1 MRGLDVSTDD
11 EGDTADRYSPDEI
24 NVALAG
30 LSQAEMGRLI
40 EMSAVLAKRC
50 RLSGDDLLH
59 EAFCRALE
67 GRRRCGRGTSI
78 VGFLWGVM
86 RSLASEEI
94 EAIKGDRRPVLV
106 SEFAK
111 DGDRD
116 AGADV
121 LTVNVAPGD
130 GAMVSRIHDNVVLEK
145 IEALVSGDEQLA
157 MLVEGL
163 KDNLR
168 GEALQDL
175 LGVDVKGLAAL
186 RKRLK
191 RSLTSIDSERI
202 AS

>member
-1 MRGLDVSTDD
+1 MRAT
-11 EGDTADRYSPDEI
+11 TADRYTPDEI
-24 NVALAG
+24 KAALAG
-30 LSQAEMGRLI
+30 LSKAEMGRLI
-40 EMSAVLAKRC
+40 EMSEVLAKRC

-67 GRRRCGRGTSI
+67 GRRRCDRGTSI

-86 RSLASEEI
+86 RSLASEEV
-94 EAIKGDRRPVLV
+94 EAIKGNRRPVLV
-106 SEFAK
+106 SELVK

-116 AGADV
+116 AGQDV
-121 LTVNVAPGD
+121 LSIGARLAD
-130 GAMVSRIHDNVVLEK
+130 DAMVSRIHDSAVLEK
-145 IEALVSGDEQLA
+145 IEALVKGDDQLA

-168 GEALQDL
+168 GEALQEL

-191 RSLTSIDSERI
+191 RSLTSIDPERI

>member
-1 MRGLDVSTDD
+1 MSTDD
-11 EGDTADRYSPDEI
+11 EGDDADRCTPEEI
-24 NVALAG
+24 KAAFAG
-30 LSQAEMGRLI
+30 LSKADMGRLI
-40 EMSAVLAKRC
+40 EMSEYLAKRC
-50 RLSGDDLLH
+50 RLSGNDLLH

-67 GRRRCGRGTSI
+67 GRRQCGRGTSI

-86 RSLASEEI
+86 RSLASEEV
-94 EAIKGDRRPVLV
+94 EAIKGNRRPVLA
-106 SEFAK
+106 SELVR

-116 AGADV
+116 AGQDL
-121 LTVNVAPGD
+121 LTVGAAHGD
-130 GAMVSRIHDNVVLEK
+130 DAMVSRIDDRAVLEK

-168 GEALQDL
+168 GEALQEL

-191 RSLTSIDSERI
+191 RSLTSIDPERI

>member
-1 MRGLDVSTDD
+1 MSTDD
-11 EGDTADRYSPDEI
+11 EGEGAGRYSPEEI
-24 NVALAG
+24 KAVLAG
-30 LSQAEMGRLI
+30 LSEAEMGRLI
-40 EMSAVLAKRC
+40 DMAEYLAKRC

-67 GRRRCGRGTSI
+67 GRRRCRRGTSI

-94 EAIKGDRRPVLV
+94 EAIKGNNRPVLA
-106 SEFAK
+106 SELAR

-116 AGADV
+116 AGQDV
-121 LTVNVAPGD
+121 LTIAAAHGD
-130 GAMVSRIHDNVVLEK
+130 DVMVSRVHDRAVLEK

-168 GEALQDL
+168 GEALQEL

-191 RSLTSIDSERI
+191 RSLTSIDPERI

>member
-1 MRGLDVSTDD
+1 LDVNTDD
-11 EGDTADRYSPDEI
+11 EGDTSNRYSPDEI
-24 NVALAG
+24 KTALAG
-30 LSQAEMGRLI
+30 LSQADMGRLI
-40 EMSAVLAKRC
+40 EMSEVLAKRC
-50 RLSGDDLLH
+50 RLSGDDLLN

-94 EAIKGDRRPVLV
+94 EAIKTDRRPVLV

-116 AGADV
+116 AGQDV
-121 LTVNVAPGD
+121 LTVNLTPGD
-130 GAMVSRIHDNVVLEK
+130 GAMVSRIHDKAVLEK

-163 KDNLR
+163 KENLR
-168 GEALQDL
+168 GEALQEL

-191 RSLTSIDSERI
+191 RSLTSIDPERI